1 MTVSRAPLE
10 DNRIAHAV
18 AAGAYL
24 VIALALMTVAL
35 AQASPLLPIALTFRL
50 GGPGVFATVDL
61 AAAGAVVMVVA
72 ALARLAIVLP
82 GVGGGRVTVV
92 GARMVEVSQTSAITV
107 FLVAQLNGVVEA
119 GTLIL
124 VYAIAA
130 GATGVLW
137 MHSRAPQAAQRSPWP
152 YSLGAAIAV
161 VPWGIVALYQ
171 VAGLLTPTP
180 AAPLVRVL
188 TIVLLVLAAAAWA
201 VERLVHRGSL
211 ERGRA
216 ELAHLV
222 LQVGTGIALVL
233 LVVGLARPS
242 ALLP

>member
-1 MTVSRAPLE
+1 MTEYRAPLE

-24 VIALALMTVAL
+24 VIALALLTVAL
-35 AQASPLLPIALTFRL
+35 AQASPLLPVALTFRI
-50 GGPGVFATVDL
+50 GGPGVFAAVDL

-82 GVGGGRVTVV
+82 GGGGGRVTVV

-130 GATGVLW
+130 SAIGVLW
-137 MHSRAPQAAQRSPWP
+137 MHSRAPQAAHRSPWP

-171 VAGLLTPTP
+171 IAGLLTPAP

-201 VERLVHRGSL
+201 VERLVHRGGL
-211 ERGRA
+211 DRGRA

-222 LQVGTGIALVL
+222 LQAGNGIALVL